1 MKVVF
6 DTNVLIA
13 AFLTEGLC
21 SKLLVRAKR
30 GDFKLYICPFI
41 LSEFQDKL
49 RNKFKATSQEI
60 REAISLIK
68 EAAHIKE
75 PSKSNTVVR
84 NASKDPDD
92 DEVIACAVAAGADY
106 LVTGDL
112 ALREVREY
120 RGVKFISPRSLE
132 ILFEE

>member
-1 MKVVF
+1 
-6 DTNVLIA
+6 
-13 AFLTEGLC
+13 
-21 SKLLVRAKR
+21 
-30 GDFKLYICPFI
+30 
-41 LSEFQDKL
+41 
-49 RNKFKATSQEI
+49 
-60 REAISLIK
+60 
-68 EAAHIKE
+68 
-75 PSKSNTVVR
+75 VVR

>member
-21 SKLLVRAKR
+21 SKLLLRAKR
-30 GDFKLYICPFI
+30 GEFKLYICPFI
-41 LSEFQDKL
+41 LREFQDKL
-49 RNKFKATSQEI
+49 RNKFKATPTEI
-60 REAISLIK
+60 RESVSLIK
-68 EAAHIKE
+68 EASHIKE
-75 PSKSNTVVR
+75 PSKSDPVVR
-84 NASKDPDD
+84 NACKDPDD
-92 DEVIACAVAAGADY
+92 DEVIACAVAVGADY

-112 ALREVREY
+112 VLREEREY
-120 RGVKFISPRSLE
+120 RSVKIISPRSLE